1 LYPYA
6 SLNYKEETV
15 KFKLTLF
22 ILVFLAVL
30 TPVVLQAN
38 TNALRR
44 EIVHIEAAA
53 DNLMRLTLDV
63 QNRTLRRRIAAEVDE
78 LYEAAERMR
87 LLITDDDT
95 IPKPIRDEDL
105 EVFVQVLK
113 EASFSD
119 TKVDMIREFA
129 SSNWF
134 TVVQVG
140 VIAEQVAFGDDKVD
154 AILALYPHIV
164 DPQNSYRLYEYV
176 SFSDDRE
183 RLKQGLAEL
192 QGD

>member
-1 LYPYA
+1 
-6 SLNYKEETV
+6 V
-15 KFKLTLF
+15 KFKSTLF

-30 TPVVLQAN
+30 SPVVAQTN

-44 EIVHIEAAA
+44 EIAHIEAAA

-105 EVFVQVLK
+105 EVFVQVLQK
-113 EASFSD
+113 ASFSD

-134 TVVQVG
+134 TVAQVG
-140 VIAEQVAFGDDKVD
+140 VIAEQVAFGDDKVN

-164 DPQNSYRLYEYV
+164 DPQNGYRLYEYV